1 MKFGK
6 GSNCCTSTN
15 QAMDSLSL
23 KNENEQTHAY
33 YKKMIAFM
41 RYTYVMTTDSSSSR
55 VVRWSLVVTDVS
67 MNTCCCIYKV

>member
-33 YKKMIAFM
+33 YKIN
-41 RYTYVMTTDSSSSR
+41 DS
-55 VVRWSLVVTDVS
+55 
-67 MNTCCCIYKV
+67 IYEVYLCYDNRFIKF